1 MIELYLS
8 TDGKHTVH
16 VQASDREEM
25 NKMFPFAKALYQKI
39 TSTLGTKPQMW
50 DGVINGKR
58 QIDGQSY
65 GIGIDTPQQAQ
76 NQVAPICPVHQTPM
90 KLRNG
95 EYGEFWSCGRKDQNG
110 TWCKAKPE
118 DEYLNF

>member
-39 TSTLGTKPQMW
+39 TSTLGTKAQMW
-50 DGVINGKR
+50 DGVINGKKPAN
-58 QIDGQSY
+58 GQSY
-65 GIGIDTPQQAQ
+65 GKRIDTVEQAQ
-76 NQVAPICPVHQTPM
+76 DQVAPLCPVHETPM

-95 EYGEFWSCGRKDQNG
+95 EYGEFWSCGRKNPDGSWCREKPDQ
-110 TWCKAKPE
+110 E
-118 DEYLNF
+118 FLNF